1 MASLLKD
8 VSLVKEPSSGAI
20 SDNQNPISFPNDDNI
35 HFTGYVNFVN
45 CKMGGVDFT
54 GANTD
59 FVKNFSAITG
69 THFIIKFNGVP
80 KYEVIPQWDSENNR
94 NVIRPIAAD

>member
-1 MASLLKD
+1 
-8 VSLVKEPSSGAI
+8 
-20 SDNQNPISFPNDDNI
+20 
-35 HFTGYVNFVN
+35 
-45 CKMGGVDFT
+45 MGGVDFT

-59 FVKNFSAITG
+59 FVKNFSALTG